1 MAATYSINQNTAQEA
16 VSYTS
21 ITDVLNL
28 LPDNTQKLISPR
40 DARDAVFS
48 AWENSVFRYVTIG
61 SYEYI
66 GLNREDVKTKIYF
79 GKKQLSNLNIM
90 DNTLLTSDTDIF
102 FYNTKTD
109 TNPSQNLKISFIS
122 GTTSTLYQYSPY
134 LEVGQV
140 FGTNSV
146 MLDMNFINPG
156 PNGGD
161 INLSSTYGRIT
172 LQNQLTFPTEA
183 EIISLVGSPTE
194 SNAGDLF
201 MVRNPSGFV
210 EFKKVKVDLL
220 NIGDPFT
227 TTNIYGSPVLLNGFP
242 LEFTELMPTVSAV
255 GGISIGM
262 TFSNVPLVEM
272 IRMILYPEL
281 GPLVSIDL
289 AYNVLERDHYTNT
302 VVPYNYTLTKRSYDI
317 TSTQRTVLG
326 PPPNV
331 SDPAQIVTGAGL
343 VTQTFTDSYTFSFTD
358 IQSSNGTFTFSIIST
373 DGTFSATASDTLNVV
388 YPYFYG
394 FSNTLALNVATFN
407 GIILNDL
414 DKQVDIK
421 QNQELSLYGVNEY
434 LYFSYPAS
442 YGTVST
448 IYDVNNFLIYDAGAT
463 VSTWTYSTINGVN
476 SPNGYW
482 SGISYLVYRTINKS
496 TIPYPEIYKFNFS

>member
-16 VSYTS
+16 QSYTS

-48 AWENSVFRYVTIG
+48 AWENSVLRYVTIG
-61 SYEYI
+61 SSEYI
-66 GLNREDVKTKIYF
+66 GLNREDVKTKIYL
-79 GKKQLSNLNIM
+79 GKKQLANLNIM
-90 DNTLLTSDTDIF
+90 DNTLLASDTDIF

-109 TNPSQNLKISFIS
+109 TNPSQSLKVSFLG
-122 GTTSTLYQYSPY
+122 GTTSNLYQYSPY
-134 LEVGQV
+134 LKIDQV
-140 FGTNSV
+140 YGTSSV

-161 INLSSTYGRIT
+161 INLSSSFGRIT

-183 EIISLVGSPTE
+183 EILSLVSSPTE
-194 SNAGDLF
+194 SNAGDLYL
-201 MVRNPSGFV
+201 VRNPSGFI
-210 EFKKVKVDLL
+210 EFKKVKLDLL

-242 LEFTELMPTVSAV
+242 LEFTELMPTVSSV
-255 GGISIGM
+255 GGINIGM
-262 TFSNVPLVEM
+262 TFSNIPVVEM

-281 GPLVSIDL
+281 GPLVNINL
-289 AYNVLERDHYTNT
+289 AYNVIERNHVTNT
-302 VVPYNYTLTKRSYDI
+302 VIPYTYTLTKRTYDI
-317 TSTQRTVLG
+317 ISTQRLVSG
-326 PPPNV
+326 PPVNA
-331 SDPAQIVTGAGL
+331 SDPAQVVTGSGL
-343 VTQTFTDSYTFSFTD
+343 ITQNFNDSYTFSASS
-358 IQSSNGTFTFSIIST
+358 IQASNGSFTFSIVSN
-373 DGTFSATASDTLNVV
+373 DGTFSATASDLLNVV

-394 FSNTLALNVATFN
+394 FSNTIATNGVSFN
-407 GIILNDL
+407 NIILNDL

-421 QNQELSLYGVNEY
+421 QNQELSLYGNNEY
-434 LYFSYPAS
+434 LYFSYPVS
-442 YGTVST
+442 YGTIST
-448 IYDVNNFLIYDAGAT
+448 IYDANNFLIYDAGAT

-482 SGISYLVYRTINKS
+482 NGISYLVYRTINKS
-496 TIPYPEIYKFNFS
+496 TIPYPEVYKFNFN